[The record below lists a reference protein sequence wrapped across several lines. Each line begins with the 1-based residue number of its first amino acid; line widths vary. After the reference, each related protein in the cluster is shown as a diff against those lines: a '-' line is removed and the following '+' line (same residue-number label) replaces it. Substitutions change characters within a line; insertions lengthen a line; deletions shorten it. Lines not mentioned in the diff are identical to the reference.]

1 MAIATGSGPSPAT
14 HSIAELITE
23 FHKTT
28 GDVPPLLIG
37 ATTTIIEN
45 HIYLFGGRLESTRQ
59 ISNRVF
65 VLNLQTKVW
74 KFQHPSNTPPPPRY
88 FHSANAHNQTHIAY
102 FGGMGVKKTSQGE
115 ELVAL
120 ADLIFL
126 NLKTMSWEYLEDD
139 AQQQFQP
146 SPRYAHVSA
155 LNKNR
160 LVIMGGQDSD
170 NEYLND
176 IHIFDIKK
184 RAWSAPLESN
194 EQQYGAYRSAAVAVT
209 PTQLTPPFAPMMDLL
224 SDASY
229 EESTTASTEEAVTI
243 HVYSNF
249 SGSEVTRQ
257 LQTWKLNYRNELMDM
272 QNHSLAINSSNSLP
286 PPLRF
291 PSAFMCGQQFILAGP
306 HLSSTVQQF
315 QIWALDTTSL
325 IWTKVEVGH
334 VFSQG
339 AWLRGVL
346 AEDINRFIVFGHPK
360 RSMQDDYKNRVH
372 CFEYLASVDIEI
384 FGIYQPP
391 KPSFSAFGQG
401 LGLALLKDPTIAD
414 LKIVTTDGHHIFV
427 NSAVLAQRWPTIR
440 TLLQSILSPTNA
452 NAGELDFDKRELSF
466 PDSYVVLIA
475 FLQFIYTDHLVT
487 AEQHQPQILARLLF
501 IADLFDIPR
510 LKSLATHSLHQ
521 MLNIQTA
528 TMIYE
533 SASLSNAISL
543 QIRALRVMIN
553 AKKMMQRQKQ
563 LESQQKQQKLQQK
576 QQQLQQQHQLDAQH
590 HGSVERPFSPPP
602 TPASS
607 FNSVTSPQSSRFL
620 QKYDISRTNS
630 NSHTRPNTPSGS
642 SGVFPFSANTQSQ
655 HSSPTNATSTSDA
668 TSTPLH
674 HQHHRSPSQR
684 SLSTDTAT
692 PATSTAPQLTA
703 MASTPS
709 KSIKMPTFRMRQ
721 STTNT
726 YHHEPEYSSMNSNN
740 SSPKIT
746 PMSSTSMHRSA
757 SSSFWRQT
765 TSTGS
770 VGSNNSSSK
779 KKQQNSFA
787 SSVATPSKSEGSAR
801 SAFNFLNNHS

>member
-1 MAIATGSGPSPAT
+1 MAVATGGGPSPAT

-23 FHKTT
+23 FHRTT

-37 ATTTIIEN
+37 ATTTIINN
-45 HIYLFGGRLESTRQ
+45 HVYLFGGRLQSTRQ

-74 KFQHPSNTPPPPRY
+74 KYVHPSNTPPPPRY
-88 FHSANAHNQTHIAY
+88 FHSANAHNQSHIAY

-126 NLKTMSWEYLEDD
+126 NLKTMSWEYLVDEE
-139 AQQQFQP
+139 QQQFLP

-160 LVIMGGQDSD
+160 LVIMGGQDIH
-170 NEYLND
+170 NQYLND

-184 RAWSAPLESN
+184 RVWSAPLESN
-194 EQQYGAYRSAAVAVT
+194 ELQYGAYRSAAVAVT
-209 PTQLTPPFAPMMDLL
+209 PTQLTPPFAPTMDLL

-229 EESTTASTEEAVTI
+229 EESTTASSTEEAIKI
-243 HVYSNF
+243 HTYSNF

-257 LQTWKLNYRNELMDM
+257 LQTWKLNYRNELMEM
-272 QNHSLAINSSNSLP
+272 QDQSLAINSGNSLP

-306 HLSSTVQQF
+306 HLSSTTQQF

-325 IWTKVEVGH
+325 TWTKVEAGH
-334 VFSQG
+334 VLSRG

-346 AEDINRFIVFGHPK
+346 AEDSNRFIVFGHPE
-360 RSMQDDYKNRVH
+360 RSMQDDYKDRVH
-372 CFEYLASVDIEI
+372 CFEHLASVDIEI

-401 LGLALLKDPTIAD
+401 LGLALLKDPAISD
-414 LKIVTTDGHHIFV
+414 LKIVTTDGQHIAV

-440 TLLQSILSPTNA
+440 PLLKTVLSPSSTA
-452 NAGELDFDKRELSF
+452 SEGLEFDKRELSF

-487 AEQHQPQILARLLF
+487 AQQHQPQILARLLF

-563 LESQQKQQKLQQK
+563 IESQQKQQ
-576 QQQLQQQHQLDAQH
+576 QQQHQLESQH
-590 HGSVERPFSPPP
+590 HGGIERPFSPPP

-607 FNSVTSPQSSRFL
+607 FNSATSPQSSRFL

-630 NSHTRPNTPSGS
+630 NSHTRPNTPSASNG
-642 SGVFPFSANTQSQ
+642 GFPFTTNTLLSQ
-655 HSSPTNATSTSDA
+655 
-668 TSTPLH
+668 STPIAAAAAAAAAAVTTPPPQQ
-674 HQHHRSPSQR
+674 QHHRSPSQR
-684 SLSTDTAT
+684 SLSTDAAT
-692 PATSTAPQLTA
+692 VSTAPPPQLTA
-703 MASTPS
+703 MATTPS

-721 STTNT
+721 STANT
-726 YHHEPEYSSMNSNN
+726 YQSDTEYSPMNSNTP
-740 SSPKIT
+740 SPKIT
-746 PMSSTSMHRSA
+746 PTSSTGVHKST

-765 TSTGS
+765 TSAGN
-770 VGSNNSSSK
+770 VGSSNVSLK
-779 KKQQNSFA
+779 KKQQHSFP
-787 SSVATPSKSEGSAR
+787 STSVATSKSEGTAR
-801 SAFNFLNNHS
+801 STFSFLNTHG